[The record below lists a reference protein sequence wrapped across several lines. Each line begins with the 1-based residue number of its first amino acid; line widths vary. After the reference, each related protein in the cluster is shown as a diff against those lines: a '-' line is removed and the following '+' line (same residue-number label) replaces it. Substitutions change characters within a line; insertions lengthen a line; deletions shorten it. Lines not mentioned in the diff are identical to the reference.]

1 MTSPAL
7 RTPLVAPL
15 RHQRQKPTTA
25 KPEIPALLVRDLST
39 KEIAARASLSPST
52 VERRPE
58 ATGEKFSG
66 PPRMPRHVLV
76 RAILSS
82 GQLPRPRAPRPTHS
96 EWRSQKIRFLRAL
109 AQHLRPTDMTDA
121 AGIAACGM
129 PRPMHTPVGST
140 GVGSSTGL
148 IRYGHLW
155 NLLDPRHARDAAG
168 ASR

>member
-7 RTPLVAPL
+7 HTPLVAPL
-15 RHQRQKPTTA
+15 RHQRQKLTTA
-25 KPEIPALLVRDLST
+25 KPEIPALLVRDPST
-39 KEIAARASLSPST
+39 KEITARASLSPST

-58 ATGEKFSG
+58 ATGEKDSC
-66 PPRMPRHVLV
+66 PPRHVLV

-96 EWRSQKIRFLRAL
+96 EWRSQEIRLLRAF

-121 AGIAACGM
+121 AGIAACGV
-129 PRPMHTPVGST
+129 PRPMHTPVDSA
-140 GVGSSTGL
+140 GVGSATGL